1 MITKKIIKGKPY
13 LYAEHSFRLPDG
25 KIKKVS
31 KYIKSENKAKSSDI
45 LKYFEEKELQA
56 YQQYALGRYTPN
68 YIFTHEKITKVET
81 IRLQYR
87 KIMKNLTKNQ
97 IKDII
102 DRFTVNFT
110 YESNALE
117 GNSLTLKDV
126 ILILHENEVPKNH
139 SLKEIYETR
148 NSRIA
153 NELLFR
159 NKIQI
164 TLPHI
169 VTLHKIIVKE
179 TGIPDGFKT
188 IPNFLLMRNVKT
200 TPPENVQSEMK
211 KLINYYNTIKDKEH
225 PIQVAADFHAKF
237 ERIHP
242 FEDGN
247 GRVGRILVNA
257 ILLKHGY
264 SPLIIRKSMR
274 SSYFSALAAYD
285 KGYKAK
291 LRRYFLEKFEKTFEK
306 FFRVYVDYPLKKD
319 SSSL

>member
-25 KIKKVS
+25 KIKKAS
-31 KYIKSENKAKSSDI
+31 KYIKNEKDAKSSDT
-45 LKYFEEKELQA
+45 LKYFQEKELEA
-56 YQQYALGRYTPN
+56 NLKYALKKYKSDH
-68 YIFTHEKITKVET
+68 IFTQEKITKAET

-97 IKDII
+97 IRDII
-102 DRFTVNFT
+102 DRFTANFT

-139 SLKEIYETR
+139 NLEEIYETR

-153 NELLFR
+153 NELLFD

-164 TLPHI
+164 TIPDI
-169 VTLHKIIVKE
+169 VALHKIIVKE
-179 TGIPDGFKT
+179 TAIPEGFKK

-200 TPPENVQSEMK
+200 TPPEQVQKEMK
-211 KLINYYNTIKDKEH
+211 KLIEYYDAIKDKEH

-257 ILLKHGY
+257 ILLKQGY
-264 SPLIIRKSMR
+264 PPIIIRKSMR
-274 SSYFSALAAYD
+274 TSYFSALAAHD
-285 KGYKAK
+285 NGYKDK

-306 FFRVYVDYPLKKD
+306 FFRIYVDYANKK
-319 SSSL
+319 